1 MAKRNS
7 NFVKSEKVSLKLSYN
22 PYTYE
27 SILEGIDISENS
39 RLNEYLY
46 QNNQKQLQ
54 LWYKNF
60 FNIIEEEYNTKSI
73 LLSFKG
79 REEDYI
85 DISDEV
91 LLLNGMGWNI
101 DLSYEKVTSTNENI
115 FESLNKFV
123 RDLKESAP
131 DELRKK
137 LEEKKAFEE
146 FENSKNSEAY
156 VSVIATMS
164 SGKSTLI
171 NSILEE
177 ELLPSKNEAC
187 TATISRIK
195 DIDNMEDFRVRV
207 EDLEGNEVHTW
218 QNATNEFLTEVN
230 EKGNEKGLNIVLEGD
245 IPGISSQ
252 EMNLVIIDTPGPNN
266 SQNAEHKAAT
276 YRYIKDNESNPLV
289 LYVMNAT
296 QHATNDDNKL
306 LTEIADIIKEKGKQA
321 EERFL
326 FALNKIDCFDIEK
339 ENVEKL
345 IENNKKYLRDKGIE
359 NPKIFPISA
368 EFAKLKKLSL
378 KDRTLSRTEKNNLN
392 NFQYNFMPDLEE
404 GYEGIDTI
412 KYASISKRLKDE
424 LYEESKG
431 NLDKAHLHYSGI
443 TAIERYV
450 DNYVSKY
457 AKTQKIKDSITTMK
471 QILDASYHEIKSL
484 HGKTAIE
491 LDQTINQINSIEN
504 EIKTS
509 GKEKIDIVK
518 NNILKLKIN
527 EDKFNNLMSKVG
539 KVFDNLED
547 DFNDTSASENK
558 AREIIKDAVKIL
570 DTLMVELETSVES
583 IINDEVRDKT
593 EKIVEE
599 IKLYFSSLLKD
610 VKIDKNL
617 NKTIKSS
624 FEIEIPRTNS
634 LINKG
639 SYTKSVY
646 AGQEYVKTER
656 YGFLWLKKR
665 DIYKD
670 VYRDEE
676 RVDLNKIF
684 NSEILPMNTSYRE
697 PIAEKQKFLISE
709 IDGIKKQG
717 LKNIEMVEDIAMKK
731 LLELKNKA
739 QEAKNLE
746 SKSKMLE
753 VEISKIVSF
762 KEELD
767 LILGL

>member
-345 IENNKKYLRDKGIE
+345 IENNKKYLKDKGID

-378 KDRTLSRTEKNNLN
+378 KERTLSRAQKNNLN

-424 LYEESKG
+424 LYEESKRD
-431 NLDKAHLHYSGI
+431 LDRAHLHYSGI
-443 TAIERYV
+443 TAIERYI

-484 HGKTAIE
+484 HGKTNVE
-491 LDQTINQINSIEN
+491 LDQAINQISSIEN

-509 GKEKIDIVK
+509 GKEKIGVVK
-518 NNILKLKIN
+518 SNILNMKIN
-527 EDKFNNLMSKVG
+527 EDKFNKLMSKVG
-539 KVFDNLED
+539 KVFSDLES

-558 AREIIKDAVKIL
+558 AREIIKDAVNML
-570 DTLMVELETSVES
+570 DTFMVELETSVDS

-624 FEIEIPRTNS
+624 FEIEIPRINS

-639 SYTKSVY
+639 SYTQSVY

-665 DIYKD
+665 DIYRD

-676 RVDLNKIF
+676 RVDLSKIF
-684 NSEILPMNTSYRE
+684 DNEILPMNISYRE
-697 PIAEKQKFLISE
+697 PIAENQKALILE
-709 IDGIKKQG
+709 IEGIKKQG
-717 LKNIEMVEDIAMKK
+717 LKNIESIEDVAMKK

>member
-187 TATISRIK
+187 TATISRIR

-345 IENNKKYLRDKGIE
+345 IENNKKYLKDKGID

-378 KDRTLSRTEKNNLN
+378 KERTLSRAQKNNLN
-392 NFQYNFMPDLEE
+392 NFQHNFMPDLEE
-404 GYEGIDTI
+404 RYEGIDTI

-424 LYEESKG
+424 LYEESKRD
-431 NLDKAHLHYSGI
+431 LDRAHLHYSGI
-443 TAIERYV
+443 TAIERYI

-471 QILDASYHEIKSL
+471 QILDASYYEIKTL
-484 HGKTAIE
+484 HGKTTNE
-491 LDQTINQINSIEN
+491 LEEIINQINLIEN
-504 EIKTS
+504 EINNN
-509 GKEKIDIVK
+509 GKDKIQIVK
-518 NNILKLKIN
+518 DNIINLKPDSSKFGKILMKIGAMFDDIDN
-527 EDKFNNLMSKVG
+527 EFS
-539 KVFDNLED
+539 
-547 DFNDTSASENK
+547 DTAASENK
-558 AREIIKDAVKIL
+558 AREVIKEVLKNL
-570 DTLMVELETSVES
+570 ETLMVEIETSIDS
-583 IINDEVRDKT
+583 IINDEVREKT

-599 IKLYFSSLLKD
+599 IKIYFSHILKEI
-610 VKIDKNL
+610 KIDRSLSGTLK
-617 NKTIKSS
+617 KS
-624 FEIEIPRTNS
+624 FEVDIPRTNI
-634 LINKG
+634 LINRG
-639 SYTKSVY
+639 AYMQSVY
-646 AGQEYVKTER
+646 VGQEFVKTER

-670 VYRDEE
+670 VYKDEE
-676 RVDLNKIF
+676 RVNLSKIY
-684 NSEILPMNTSYRE
+684 STEILPLAVNFRR
-697 PIAEKQKFLISE
+697 PIDENQVFLKKEIEKIKVQGLGNIDKVE
-709 IDGIKKQG
+709 IGIKEKLNE
-717 LKNIEMVEDIAMKK
+717 LKEKVTTAKILEKNTVNFEENMKK
-731 LLELKNKA
+731 
-739 QEAKNLE
+739 
-746 SKSKMLE
+746 
-753 VEISKIVSF
+753 IVF
-762 KEELD
+762 LKEELD
-767 LILGL
+767 NILSL